1 MKFLIFLFAMLTASA
16 ANSVTEFTVHHA
28 PGGPSDK
35 TTRII
40 HKYLPD
46 NQYIVVNRPGA
57 QGKTAVKH
65 VISHNSLMLA
75 TMAQIYVNN
84 KLAGVTEYDPD
95 KDLKV
100 VASIGTMP
108 SVLVCRSDLK
118 LTSIPDVIKSD
129 KLSFAVAG
137 IGSSEHLAT
146 EVLFNRMNKQHLIV
160 PYAAGGS
167 KSVLDILGG
176 HVDCMFANYPTVKEW
191 VNDKRLTVLL
201 TSHQL
206 GLTASTWES
215 LYNEKFPFNA
225 TLAIVVGSQNSNKQI
240 VSDLRRV
247 VSNKHFVED
256 LVAIGVFPTPSTEL
270 FEINKVLKNNA
281 AIKDVIVKNNI
292 TIK

>member
-1 MKFLIFLFAMLTASA
+1 MKSLIFLLAMLTAPA
-16 ANSVTEFTVHHA
+16 ANSATEFTVHHA

-46 NQYIVVNRPGA
+46 NQYVIANRPGA
-57 QGKTAVKH
+57 LGKIAVKH
-65 VISHNSLMLA
+65 VIAHDSLMLA

-206 GLTASTWES
+206 GLTASTWQS

-240 VSDLRRV
+240 VSDLRKV
-247 VSNKHFVED
+247 ISNKQFAED
-256 LVAIGVFPTPSTEL
+256 LVTIGIFPTPSTDL
-270 FEINKVLKNNA
+270 VEINKVLKNNA

>member
-1 MKFLIFLFAMLTASA
+1 MKSLIFLFAMLTASA

-46 NQYIVVNRPGA
+46 NQYVVVNRPGA
-57 QGKTAVKH
+57 QSKIAVKH
-65 VISHNSLMLA
+65 VMTHDSLMLA

-100 VASIGTMP
+100 IASIGTMP

-118 LTSIPDVIKSD
+118 LTAIPDVIKSD

-146 EVLFNRMNKQHLIV
+146 EVLFNRMNKRHLIV

-191 VNDKRLTVLL
+191 VNDKRLTVIL

-206 GLTASTWES
+206 GLNASTWES

-225 TLAIVVGSQNSNKQI
+225 TLAIVVGSQNSNKKI
-240 VSDLRRV
+240 VNDLRKV
-247 VSNKHFVED
+247 VSNKQFVED
-256 LVAIGVFPTPSTEL
+256 LNNIGIFPTPSTEL
-270 FEINKVLKNNA
+270 SAINKVLKNNA

>member
-1 MKFLIFLFAMLTASA
+1 MT
-16 ANSVTEFTVHHA
+16 H
-28 PGGPSDK
+28 D
-35 TTRII
+35 
-40 HKYLPD
+40 
-46 NQYIVVNRPGA
+46 
-57 QGKTAVKH
+57 
-65 VISHNSLMLA
+65 SLMLA

-84 KLAGVTEYDPD
+84 KLTGVTDYDPD

-118 LTSIPDVIKSD
+118 ITAIADIIKSD

-160 PYAAGGS
+160 PYAGGGS
-167 KSVLDILGG
+167 KSVLDMLGG

-206 GLTASTWES
+206 GLNVSTWES
-215 LYNEKFPFNA
+215 LYNEKFPFDA
-225 TLAIVVGSQNSNKQI
+225 TLAIVMSSQNSNKKI
-240 VSDLRRV
+240 VSDLRKV
-247 VSNKHFVED
+247 VSTKQFVED
-256 LVAIGVFPTPSTEL
+256 LVNVGIFPTPSTETAN
-270 FEINKVLKNNA
+270 INKVLKNND

>member
-1 MKFLIFLFAMLTASA
+1 MKLLTLLLTFLLTHT
-16 ANSVTEFTVHHA
+16 ANATTEFTVHHA

-206 GLTASTWES
+206 GLNVSTWES

-240 VSDLRRV
+240 VSDLRKV
-247 VSNKHFVED
+247 ISNKQFVED
-256 LVAIGVFPTPSTEL
+256 LVTIGIFPTPSTDL
-270 FEINKVLKNNA
+270 VEINKVLKNNA

>member
-1 MKFLIFLFAMLTASA
+1 MKFLIFLIALALSPVVNA
-16 ANSVTEFTVHHA
+16 VTEFTVHHA

-57 QGKTAVKH
+57 LGKIAVKH
-65 VISHNSLMLA
+65 VMAHDSLMLA
-75 TMAQIYVNN
+75 TMAQIYVTN
-84 KLAGVTEYDPD
+84 KLTGVTDYDANT
-95 KDLKV
+95 DLKV
-100 VASIGTMP
+100 IASIGTMP

-118 LTSIPDVIKSD
+118 LTSIPDVIKRD

-146 EVLFNRMNKQHLIV
+146 EVLFNRMNKKHLIV

-191 VNDKRLTVLL
+191 VNDPRLTVLL

-206 GLTASTWES
+206 GLNASTWES

-225 TLAIVVGSQNSNKQI
+225 TLAIVVSSQNSNKQI
-240 VSDLRRV
+240 VNDLRKV
-247 VSNKHFVED
+247 VANKQFIED
-256 LVAIGVFPTPSTEL
+256 LINTGIFPTSSTEL
-270 FEINKVLKNNA
+270 SNINAVLKNND
-281 AIKDVIVKNNI
+281 AIKEVIVKNNI
-292 TIK
+292 TIR

>member
-1 MKFLIFLFAMLTASA
+1 MKLLIILLSCFSIHTANA
-16 ANSVTEFTVHHA
+16 TTEFTVHHA

-46 NQYIVVNRPGA
+46 NQYVIANRPGA
-57 QGKTAVKH
+57 LGKIAVKH
-65 VISHNSLMLA
+65 VIAHDSLMLA

-84 KLAGVTEYDPD
+84 KLAGVTDYDPD

-100 VASIGTMP
+100 IASIGTMP

-146 EVLFNRMNKQHLIV
+146 EVLFNRMNKRHLIV
-160 PYAAGGS
+160 PYASGGS

-225 TLAIVVGSQNSNKQI
+225 TLAIIVGSQNSNKQI
-240 VSDLRRV
+240 VSDLRKV
-247 VSNKHFVED
+247 MSNKQFIEE
-256 LVAIGVFPTPSTEL
+256 LVNVGIFPTPSTEL
-270 FEINKVLKNNA
+270 VDINKVLKNNIS
-281 AIKDVIVKNNI
+281 IKDVIVKNNI